1 MLNISQDIEVASKID
16 KSKLKSFALVK
27 NYMAGK
33 LFTRLLYLFFFALLL
48 SMFLPWT
55 QNIRSTG
62 YVTALKP
69 DQRPQ
74 TIHSVIGGRI
84 ESWYIQEGDF
94 VKRGDTILFLSETK
108 AEYMDPDLLG
118 RTQHQIEAKE
128 MAVQSYME
136 KIKALDEQIRALSQ
150 TQRLKLE
157 QTQNYVKQAVLKIES
172 DSIDYEASKT
182 NYEIAQRQYERT
194 QKLYADGLNSLTEL
208 ESRKL
213 KMQETQAKMVSA
225 ENKLLTSRNN
235 LINYKVELSSIRNQ
249 YREKLSKSESD
260 KYSAMSALYDA
271 EATLS
276 KMQNQYMNYS
286 VRTGMYYVAA
296 PQDGYITKTI
306 RSGIGETVKEGDPLV
321 SIMPADFEL
330 AVEMYVDPIDLPLL
344 HVGDKVRFMF
354 DGWPSIVFS
363 GWPNISFG
371 TFGGKVFAIDNFIS
385 DNGKYRILVEQDKE
399 EVAWPEQL
407 RIGAGADGIA
417 LLKDVPVWYEIWRQ
431 MNGFPPDYYT
441 GQKKSD
447 SSSKKKK

>member
-1 MLNISQDIEVASKID
+1 MLNISQNIEVGSKID
-16 KSKLKSFALVK
+16 KSKLKSFSLVR
-27 NYMAGK
+27 NYVAGK
-33 LFTRLLYLFFFALLL
+33 LFTRLLYLSFLALVA

-69 DQRPQ
+69 NQRPQ

-84 ESWYIQEGDF
+84 ENWFIQEGDF

-108 AEYMDPDLLG
+108 AEYMDPDLLQ
-118 RTQHQIEAKE
+118 RTQQQIEAKE
-128 MAVQSYME
+128 LAVHSYME
-136 KIKALDEQIRALSQ
+136 KIKALDEQIKALSQ
-150 TQRLKLE
+150 TQSLKME
-157 QTQNYVKQAVLKIES
+157 QTQNYVKQAMLKIQS
-172 DSIDYEASKT
+172 DSIEYEASKT
-182 NYEIAQRQYERT
+182 NYVIAQRQFERT
-194 QKLYADGLNSLTEL
+194 QKLYSDGLNSLTEL

-286 VRTGMYYVAA
+286 VRTGMYYVTA

-363 GWPNISFG
+363 GWPNVSFG
-371 TFGGKVFAIDNFIS
+371 TFGGRVFAIDNFIS
-385 DNGKYRILVEQDKE
+385 ENGRYRILVEQDKE
-399 EVAWPEQL
+399 ELAWPEQL

-417 LLKDVPVWYEIWRQ
+417 LLNDVPVWYEIWRQ
-431 MNGFPPDYYT
+431 MNGFPPDYYKGEKVKKST
-441 GQKKSD
+441 NQKK
-447 SSSKKKK
+447 

>member
-1 MLNISQDIEVASKID
+1 MLNISQNIEVGSKID
-16 KSKLKSFALVK
+16 KSKLKSFSLVR
-27 NYMAGK
+27 NYVAGK
-33 LFTRLLYLFFFALLL
+33 LFTRLLYLSFFALVA

-69 DQRPQ
+69 NQRPQ

-84 ESWYIQEGDF
+84 ENWFIQEGDF
-94 VKRGDTILFLSETK
+94 VKKGDTILFLSETK
-108 AEYMDPDLLG
+108 AEYMDPKLLQ
-118 RTQHQIEAKE
+118 RTQQQIEAKE
-128 MAVQSYME
+128 LAVHSYME

-150 TQRLKLE
+150 TQSLKME
-157 QTQNYVKQAVLKIES
+157 QTQNYVKQAMLKIQS
-172 DSIDYEASKT
+172 DSIEYEASKT
-182 NYEIAQRQYERT
+182 NYEIAKRQHERT
-194 QKLYADGLNSLTEL
+194 QKLYSDGLNSLTEL

-286 VRTGMYYVAA
+286 VRTGMYYVTA

-306 RSGIGETVKEGDPLV
+306 RTGIGETVKEGDPLV

-363 GWPNISFG
+363 GWPNVSFG
-371 TFGGKVFAIDNFIS
+371 TFGGRVFAIDNFIS
-385 DNGKYRILVEQDKE
+385 ENGQYRILVEQDKE
-399 EVAWPEQL
+399 EQAWPEQL

-417 LLKDVPVWYEIWRQ
+417 LLNDVPVWYEIWRQ
-431 MNGFPPDYYT
+431 MNGFPPDYYKGEKVNEST
-441 GQKKSD
+441 N
-447 SSSKKKK
+447 KKK